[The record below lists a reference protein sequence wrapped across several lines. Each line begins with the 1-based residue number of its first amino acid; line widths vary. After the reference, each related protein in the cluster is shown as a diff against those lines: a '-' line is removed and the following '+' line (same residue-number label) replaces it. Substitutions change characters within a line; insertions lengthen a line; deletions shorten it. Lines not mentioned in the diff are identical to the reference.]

1 MSEDY
6 RWLAAITQPAAS
18 SFGLTALDRS
28 FVRSFWILAEFSLVP
43 SLLFSFSSSIPSSF
57 LDRFLSRVYLL
68 LLCRFS
74 IAILYHS
81 TRIFP
86 SLPLCVRVST
96 CTWVYVIYK
105 CSISFSFSFSPP
117 SLPSL
122 CLRSLLER
130 QPSAKEDGIN
140 AHGRLEKK
148 KNATWVWIVSIRS
161 SLFRARATTSTVTL
175 RVHQASSLNE
185 LLFVYLL
192 FVHPFHMPRD
202 VHLLLRPINTVRAL
216 ELGLLPALPLL
227 MISQATLQLVHPSAR
242 RTIET
247 LRIRRA
253 GTEPFAQSAAR
264 PPHDRRDAPSLPGS
278 RPL

>member
-1 MSEDY
+1 MCSCPL
-6 RWLAAITQPAAS
+6 R
-18 SFGLTALDRS
+18 
-28 FVRSFWILAEFSLVP
+28 VRE
-43 SLLFSFSSSIPSSF
+43 
-57 LDRFLSRVYLL
+57 
-68 LLCRFS
+68 
-74 IAILYHS
+74 
-81 TRIFP
+81 
-86 SLPLCVRVST
+86 CV
-96 CTWVYVIYK
+96 YK
-105 CSISFSFSFSPP
+105 CSISFSFSLFLSPPP
-117 SLPSL
+117 SLS
-122 CLRSLLER
+122 LRSLLER

-148 KNATWVWIVSIRS
+148 KRKRGWIVSIRP
-161 SLFRARATTSTVTL
+161 LFRARATTSTVTL

-185 LLFVYLL
+185 LLLVYLL

-202 VHLLLRPINTVRAL
+202 VHLLLRPVHTVRAL

-247 LRIRRA
+247 LGIRGA

-264 PPHDRRDAPSLPGS
+264 PPHDRRNAPSLPGS